1 LASEQKS
8 IYTEAKLCNEAEAL
22 SLFSMRDPGDVRQ
35 LEEKMKAM
43 KHERALIPFIVFL
56 SFANAGAVRAEATSI
71 QVPLTGAQC
80 VPAVDTAGSG
90 TADLTYDPAT
100 RIVTWTIAYS
110 GLSSPSTMAHFHGP
124 AKQGQNAPPVIWL
137 STQGS
142 PPANPMKGTATLT
155 PEQAKQFSTGE
166 WYVNV
171 HTQSHPA
178 GEIRGQVIP
187 PKS

>member
-1 LASEQKS
+1 MNATRFQRS
-8 IYTEAKLCNEAEAL
+8 
-22 SLFSMRDPGDVRQ
+22 
-35 LEEKMKAM
+35 
-43 KHERALIPFIVFL
+43 LIPYAIILGVAWVGAAQADPVSFQVLL
-56 SFANAGAVRAEATSI
+56 S
-71 QVPLTGAQC
+71 GAQC
-80 VPAVDTAGSG
+80 VPPVDTTGSG

-100 RIVTWTIAYS
+100 RVVAWKIPYS

-142 PPANPMKGTATLT
+142 PPANPMTGSATLT
-155 PEQAKQFSTGE
+155 PEQAQQFSAGE